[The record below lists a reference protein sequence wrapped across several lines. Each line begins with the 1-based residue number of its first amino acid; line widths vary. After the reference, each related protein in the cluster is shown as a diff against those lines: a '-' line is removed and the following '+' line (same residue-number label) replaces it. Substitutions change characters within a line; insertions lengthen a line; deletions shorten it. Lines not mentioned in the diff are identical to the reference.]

1 MQYEFNLPCAAQYEL
16 DLSAG
21 PGDAARDEGNSILPS
36 SAEPAHV
43 NPAPAACRAG

>member
-36 SAEPAHV
+36 AEHTPV

>member
-1 MQYEFNLPCAAQYEL
+1 MQYEFNLSCAAQYEL

-21 PGDAARDEGNSILPS
+21 PGDAVTDEANSALPS
-36 SAEPAHV
+36 AKPTHV